1 MEQLAHEVKVLYV
14 GSSGFVGLASEQS
27 LYDLS
32 TRTIELEV
40 MPSLR
45 AYGLGLIRWR
55 PLGGGLLASVLR
67 KADEGRRASEEVQRR
82 VERLHDQLEAH
93 EALCAE
99 LGEDPAAVA
108 LAWPLHNPAVTAP
121 LTGPRAVAQLEEGLH
136 ALEIEL
142 PNDVLARLDGI
153 WPGPGGEA
161 PEAYAW

>member
-1 MEQLAHEVKVLYV
+1 MSA
-14 GSSGFVGLASEQS
+14 AAA
-27 LYDLS
+27 
-32 TRTIELEV
+32 
-40 MPSLR
+40 LR
-45 AYGLGLIRWR
+45 AWYRNRASTPSRHAPSSWESCPRSARKGLGLIPWS

-67 KADEGRRASEEVQRR
+67 KANEGRRASEEVQRR
-82 VERLHDQLEAH
+82 VEQLHDQLEAH

-108 LAWPLHNPAVTAP
+108 MAWPLHNPAVTAP
-121 LTGPRAVAQLEEGLH
+121 ITGPRTVAQLEESLR